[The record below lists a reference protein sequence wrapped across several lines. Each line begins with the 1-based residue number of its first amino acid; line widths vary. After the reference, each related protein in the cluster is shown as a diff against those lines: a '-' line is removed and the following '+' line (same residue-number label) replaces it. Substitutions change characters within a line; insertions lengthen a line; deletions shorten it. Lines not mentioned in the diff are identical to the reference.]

1 METKKPMGR
10 PKKEID
16 KEEFEK
22 LCGIQCTEEEIAGWF
37 RCSIDT
43 INNWCKATYG
53 ETFSEAYKKYSAD
66 GKMSLRR
73 VQWKLAQNN
82 VSMAIWLGR
91 NWLGQRDD
99 RRDDQEDEK
108 IAEKLK
114 DFKIEFV
121 DASNKENKQ

>member
-1 METKKPMGR
+1 M
-10 PKKEID
+10 
-16 KEEFEK
+16 
-22 LCGIQCTEEEIAGWF
+22 
-37 RCSIDT
+37 
-43 INNWCKATYG
+43 
-53 ETFSEAYKKYSAD
+53 
-66 GKMSLRR
+66 RR